1 MALKLDAVDTE
12 LQYMLAIEGGYYSEA
27 ARIVSAWDASVAAR
41 KVHDLRIGAGICAAS
56 ATISV
61 AAISLVTYLLT
72 QTIF

>member
-1 MALKLDAVDTE
+1 MATALDATETE

-41 KVHDLRIGAGICAAS
+41 KTRDRRIGAVICAAS
-56 ATISV
+56 AAISV
-61 AAISLVTYLLT
+61 AAISLITYLLT